1 MKHNTKMRL
10 INITTPSLNNLEGA
24 ITLTE
29 TTRNQ
34 LAKMQPY
41 LEILRVPWEITSLML
56 MLLGKKQTRCNNVML
71 LSVTTSSDHHLQT
84 EVFHLS
90 LIKQAQHLED
100 KIKLFQQHT

>member
-1 MKHNTKMRL
+1 MKHKTKMFL

-41 LEILRVPWEITSLML
+41 LEILKVPWEITSLML
-56 MLLGKKQTRCNNVML
+56 MLLGKKQTRCNNVIP
-71 LSVTTSSDHHLQT
+71 LSVTTSSDHLQT

-90 LIKQAQHLED
+90 LIKQAQRLED

>member
-1 MKHNTKMRL
+1 MKHKIKMFL

-41 LEILRVPWEITSLML
+41 LEILKVPWEITSLML
-56 MLLGKKQTRCNNVML
+56 MLLGKKQTRCNNVIP
-71 LSVTTSSDHHLQT
+71 LSVTTSSDHLQT

-90 LIKQAQHLED
+90 LIKQAQRLED